1 MTEINI
7 REILKNGESS
17 RLKNLPSF
25 VYSIIE
31 RIIKQKQMNEV
42 LLKYSEYEGVDFLN
56 KLIEYLKLDV
66 QIQGLENLPDNR
78 RCFFIGNHAFG
89 FIDGLIIS
97 KTISEKYGELKF
109 IGNEVF
115 LMIPN
120 IKHMVAA
127 VNMFDKSPREYLI
140 ELNKLYESDIPITH
154 FPNGSV
160 SRIYKGKIQ
169 DNLWHKSF
177 ISKAVCCQRDI
188 VPFRFYGRNSYLFY
202 TIFIIRKLLG
212 IKREFETILLPRE
225 FFNKRNKTIKV
236 KIGKPISYKQLNGNK
251 SYAEWAEELRS
262 EIYKL

>member
-89 FIDGLIIS
+89 FIDGLIIT

-115 LMIPN
+115 
-120 IKHMVAA
+120 
-127 VNMFDKSPREYLI
+127 FDDSEY
-140 ELNKLYESDIPITH
+140 
-154 FPNGSV
+154 
-160 SRIYKGKIQ
+160 
-169 DNLWHKSF
+169 
-177 ISKAVCCQRDI
+177 
-188 VPFRFYGRNSYLFY
+188 
-202 TIFIIRKLLG
+202 
-212 IKREFETILLPRE
+212 
-225 FFNKRNKTIKV
+225 
-236 KIGKPISYKQLNGNK
+236 
-251 SYAEWAEELRS
+251 
-262 EIYKL
+262 